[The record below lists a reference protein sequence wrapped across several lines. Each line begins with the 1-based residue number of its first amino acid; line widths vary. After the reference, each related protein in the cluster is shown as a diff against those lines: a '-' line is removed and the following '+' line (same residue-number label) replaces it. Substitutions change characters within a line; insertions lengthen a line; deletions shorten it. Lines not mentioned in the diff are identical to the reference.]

1 MIEETPRNKILTGNV
16 LTVLKSLKKETIDC
30 IVTSPPYYGL
40 RSYGT
45 EPQIWG
51 GKEDCQ
57 HEWIDKPYK
66 RNTDLTAGE
75 KQNTNLGSIGR
86 DKPVDNSFCIHCNAW
101 KGELGLEPTFQLYL
115 EHLWMIFDEI
125 KRVLKKTGTCWVNLG
140 DSYGGSGNASGHTEN
155 TKNLG
160 YTTANMG
167 ATKGHTKNYQA
178 KSLLQIPSRFA
189 IGMTDRGWILR
200 NSIIWY
206 KRNCMPSSARDRFTV
221 DYEMMYFFTKSTKY
235 YFEQQFEPV
244 TDSTKERNKRPH
256 NGGGPYAMNRV
267 RKPGEFANEEQGR
280 NKRCVWDITPK
291 GFKEAHF
298 AVFPPELVETP
309 IKAGCPESICTKC
322 GKIWKPMF
330 EIKVTEHKKREDEK
344 YSGGTDF
351 MSNKT
356 TPRSK
361 TETKFIG
368 YDTCDCNAEI
378 KPGIVLDPFFGSG
391 TTGGVAI
398 KLGRNFLGIELK
410 PEYVEIAE
418 RRLNKIGLFLN
429 S

>member
-140 DSYGGSGNASGHTEN
+140 DSYGGNQGRGEGKGNEHGQKIKQS
-155 TKNLG
+155 
-160 YTTANMG
+160 YTS
-167 ATKGHTKNYQA
+167 A

-235 YFEQQFEPV
+235 YFEQQFEKSV
-244 TDSTKERNKRPH
+244 DKESYTGRRKRNVGQIAKFDLKNYQMAGSIRED
-256 NGGGPYAMNRV
+256 GTL
-267 RKPGEFANEEQGR
+267 ANEGKTYPNR

-309 IKAGCPESICTKC
+309 IKAGCPES
-322 GKIWKPMF
+322 
-330 EIKVTEHKKREDEK
+330 
-344 YSGGTDF
+344 
-351 MSNKT
+351 
-356 TPRSK
+356 
-361 TETKFIG
+361 
-368 YDTCDCNAEI
+368 
-378 KPGIVLDPFFGSG
+378 GIVLDPFFGSG
-391 TTGGVAI
+391 TTGSVAI

>member
-57 HEWIDKPYK
+57 HEFTKETKKGITGGPCVLDG
-66 RNTDLTAGE
+66 AGKNMTE
-75 KQNTNLGSIGR
+75 ARYIPDTKYG
-86 DKPVDNSFCIHCNAW
+86 FCIHCNAW

-178 KSLLQIPSRFA
+178 KSLLQIPSRFS

-235 YFEQQFEPV
+235 YFEQQFEKSV
-244 TDSTKERNKRPH
+244 DKESYTGRRKRNVGQIAKFDLKNYQMAGSIRED
-256 NGGGPYAMNRV
+256 GTL
-267 RKPGEFANEEQGR
+267 ANEGKTYPNR

-309 IKAGCPESICTKC
+309 IKAGCPES
-322 GKIWKPMF
+322 
-330 EIKVTEHKKREDEK
+330 
-344 YSGGTDF
+344 
-351 MSNKT
+351 
-356 TPRSK
+356 
-361 TETKFIG
+361 
-368 YDTCDCNAEI
+368 
-378 KPGIVLDPFFGSG
+378 GIVLDPFFGSG
-391 TTGGVAI
+391 TTGSVAI

-418 RRLNKIGLFLN
+418 RRLNKVGLFLN